1 MSLHAAQQVFSV
13 LLWMLDDYW
22 MYSVVT
28 LAMLCLLEVTVVKQ
42 RIRNSSMLS
51 KLRKKPY
58 TINVYAAAAAPAA
71 RFDRR

>member
-1 MSLHAAQQVFSV
+1 MSLRAAQQVFSV

-58 TINVYAAAAAPAA
+58 TINVL
-71 RFDRR
+71 REVSV